1 MYAIGVTIVIAI
13 VYYILDRLPWMNNL
27 GRKKR
32 NLQDS
37 QMENVIGTLSKLA
50 IKHETDESGTDWYQV
65 QTKAVEEEESE

>member
-1 MYAIGVTIVIAI
+1 
-13 VYYILDRLPWMNNL
+13 MNNL